1 MNRAQVIDEQVL
13 NVSRSFA
20 FVIDRLPEPLRR
32 EVQVAYLLFRL
43 GDNIE
48 DTSSLTTDQK
58 QHLLD
63 RLLHCFRTGASFA
76 DELKSHDVSGWQA
89 LTEGER
95 GLFGHADQVVAE
107 FTVLGDDARTVL
119 LDEAGNMFRG
129 MASFQ
134 SRRAV
139 DGYVVL
145 EDEKDLHDYCYY
157 VAGTVGDYLTHRF
170 LARMDGIS
178 EAQRGLI
185 LDNRRHLALVLQTTN
200 ILRDVRDDHAHG
212 HIFYPRSLFDSFDA
226 RQLVTPEMKDQVLQ
240 AGVRMVRWLMPA
252 IRGAGEY
259 ILALPAGERR
269 IRSFCIIPYVMALK
283 TIMLCL
289 GNEAL
294 LSHQSVKMDRRG
306 VMRTQYFSRLFAPL
320 QSPLRWWL
328 SKFWVRLES
337 RLDVLGG

>member
-1 MNRAQVIDEQVL
+1 MDRSQLIDEQVL

-48 DTSSLTTDQK
+48 DTSSLEIAEK

-63 RLLHCFRTGASFA
+63 QLLDCFRRGASFQQ
-76 DELKSHDVSGWQA
+76 ELAHHDVSGWQA
-89 LTEGER
+89 LTDGEL
-95 GLFGHADQVVAE
+95 GLFGHSDQVIAE
-107 FTVLGDDARTVL
+107 FAALTDDARSAL
-119 LDEAGNMFRG
+119 LDEAEKMFRG
-129 MASFQ
+129 MASYQ
-134 SRRAV
+134 TRRAV

-145 EDEKDLHDYCYY
+145 EDEKDLDEYCYY

-178 EAQRGLI
+178 ESRRRRI

-212 HIFYPRSLFDSFDA
+212 HIFYPRSLFDCFDA
-226 RQLVTPEMKDQVLQ
+226 RKLVAPEMKEQVLL
-240 AGVRMVRWLMPA
+240 AGVRMIRWLMPA

-283 TIMLCL
+283 TILLCL

-294 LSHQSVKMDRRG
+294 LSQQSVKMNRQG

-320 QSPLRWWL
+320 ESPLRWWL

-337 RLDVLGG
+337 RLDALGG

>member
-1 MNRAQVIDEQVL
+1 MDRSKVIDEQVL

-48 DTSSLTTDQK
+48 DTSSLETDEK
-58 QHLLD
+58 QRLLD
-63 RLLHCFRTGASFA
+63 RLLHCFRTGGSFA
-76 DELKSHDVSGWQA
+76 TELAHHDVSGWQA

-95 GLFGHADQVVAE
+95 GLFGHADRVIDE
-107 FTVLGDDARTVL
+107 FAGLGDDAREML
-119 LDEAGNMFRG
+119 LDEAENMFRG
-129 MASFQ
+129 MARFQ

-139 DGYVVL
+139 DGYMIL
-145 EDEKDLHDYCYY
+145 QDENDLDEYCYY

-178 EAQRGLI
+178 EARRKRI

-212 HIFYPRSLFDSFDA
+212 HIFYPRSLFDCFDA
-226 RQLVTPEMKDQVLQ
+226 RRLVAPEMKEQVLT

-252 IRGAGEY
+252 IRGAGDY

-283 TIMLCL
+283 TILLCL
-289 GNEAL
+289 GNEAI
-294 LSHQSVKMDRRG
+294 LSHQSVKMNRRG

-328 SKFWVRLES
+328 SNFWVRLES

>member
-20 FVIDRLPEPLRR
+20 FVIDRLPEPLRH

-48 DTSSLTTDQK
+48 DTSSLEFDEK

-63 RLLHCFRTGASFA
+63 QLLHCFRSGASFEQ
-76 DELKSHDVSGWQA
+76 ELDHHDVSGWQA

-95 GLFGHADQVVAE
+95 GLFGHSDQVIAE
-107 FTVLGDDARTVL
+107 FAALTDDARSAL
-119 LDEAGNMFRG
+119 LDQAENMFHG
-129 MASFQ
+129 MARYQ
-134 SRRAV
+134 TRRAV

-145 EDEKDLHDYCYY
+145 EDEKDLDEYCYY

-178 EAQRGLI
+178 DARRGRI
-185 LDNRRHLALVLQTTN
+185 LANGRHLALVLQTTN

-212 HIFYPRSLFDSFDA
+212 HIFYPRSLFDCFDA
-226 RQLVTPEMKDQVLQ
+226 RKLVSPEMTEQVLL
-240 AGVRMVRWLMPA
+240 AGVRMIRWLMPA

-294 LSHQSVKMDRRG
+294 LSHQSVKMNRRG

-328 SKFWVRLES
+328 SQFWMRLES

>member
-1 MNRAQVIDEQVL
+1 MGRAKIIDEQVL

-20 FVIDRLPEPLRR
+20 FVIDRLPEPLRG

-48 DTSSLTTDQK
+48 DTSSLGIGEK

-63 RLLHCFRTGASFA
+63 KLLHCFRTGDSFA
-76 DELKSHDVSGWQA
+76 DELAQHDVSGWQA

-95 GLFGHADQVVAE
+95 GLFGHADLVIEA
-107 FTVLGDDARTVL
+107 FAGLSDDARTAL
-119 LDEAGNMFRG
+119 LDEADNMFRG
-129 MASFQ
+129 MARFQ
-134 SRRAV
+134 GRRAV

-145 EDEKDLHDYCYY
+145 EDEKELDEYCYY
-157 VAGTVGDYLTHRF
+157 VAGTVGDYLTNRF
-170 LARMDGIS
+170 LARMDGVDQARRS
-178 EAQRGLI
+178 RI
-185 LDNRRHLALVLQTTN
+185 LANGRHLALVLQTTN

-212 HIFYPRSLFDSFDA
+212 HIFYPRSLFDRFDA
-226 RQLVTPEMKDQVLQ
+226 RQLVAPEMKEHVLT

-283 TIMLCL
+283 TILLCL
-289 GNEAL
+289 GNEAI
-294 LSHQSVKMDRRG
+294 LSHQPVKMNRQG

-320 QSPLRWWL
+320 QTPLRWWL
-328 SKFWVRLES
+328 SMFHGRLES
-337 RLDVLGG
+337 RLDSLGG

>member
-1 MNRAQVIDEQVL
+1 MDRAKVIDEQVL

-48 DTSSLTTDQK
+48 DTSSLETAEK
-58 QHLLD
+58 QRLLD
-63 RLLHCFRTGASFA
+63 CLLHCFRTGDPFA
-76 DELKSHDVSGWQA
+76 GELAHHDVSNWQA

-95 GLFGHADQVVAE
+95 ELFGHADRIIDE
-107 FTVLGDDARTVL
+107 FAILSDDARSTL
-119 LDEAGNMFRG
+119 LDEAENMFRG
-129 MASFQ
+129 MARFQ

-139 DGYVVL
+139 DGYMVL
-145 EDEKDLHDYCYY
+145 QDEKDLDEYCYY

-170 LARMDGIS
+170 LARMDGIDQ
-178 EAQRGLI
+178 ARRRRI
-185 LDNRRHLALVLQTTN
+185 LDNRRNLALVLQTTN

-226 RQLVTPEMKDQVLQ
+226 RRLVTPEMKEQVLQ
-240 AGVRMVRWLMPA
+240 AGVRMIRWLMPA
-252 IRGAGEY
+252 IRGAGDY

-283 TIMLCL
+283 TILLCL

-294 LSHQSVKMDRRG
+294 LSHQSVKMGRPG
-306 VMRTQYFSRLFAPL
+306 VARTQYFSRLFAPL
-320 QSPLRWWL
+320 QSPLRWWF
-328 SKFWVRLES
+328 SNIWVRLES
-337 RLDVLGG
+337 RLDTLGG

>member
-48 DTSSLTTDQK
+48 DTSSLETDQK
-58 QHLLD
+58 QYLLG
-63 RLLHCFRTGASFA
+63 RLLHCFHTGDSFA
-76 DELKSHDVSGWQA
+76 DELIHHDVSGWQA

-95 GLFGHADQVVAE
+95 GLFGHADQVIDE
-107 FTVLGDDARTVL
+107 FTTLGNEARVAL

-129 MASFQ
+129 MARFQ

-139 DGYVVL
+139 DGFVVL
-145 EDEKDLHDYCYY
+145 EDENELDEYCYY

-178 EAQRGLI
+178 EARRERI

-212 HIFYPRSLFDSFDA
+212 HIFYPRSLFDCFDA
-226 RQLVTPEMKDQVLQ
+226 RRLVSPDMKEHVLQ

-283 TIMLCL
+283 TILLCL

-294 LSHQSVKMDRRG
+294 LSHQSVKMNRRG
-306 VMRTQYFSRLFAPL
+306 VTRTQYFSRLFAPL
-320 QSPLRWWL
+320 QSPLRWWF
-328 SKFWVRLES
+328 SQFWMQLES
-337 RLDVLGG
+337 RLETLKG

>member
-1 MNRAQVIDEQVL
+1 MDRAQVIDEQVL

-48 DTSSLTTDQK
+48 DTSSLELEEK
-58 QHLLD
+58 QQLLD
-63 RLLHCFRTGASFA
+63 QLLHCFRHQASFQ
-76 DELKSHDVSGWQA
+76 DELSQHDVAGWQA
-89 LTEGER
+89 LTDGER
-95 GLFGHADQVVAE
+95 RLFQHADEVIDEFAE
-107 FTVLGDDARTVL
+107 LGEDARAVL
-119 LDEAGNMFRG
+119 LGEAENMFRG
-129 MASFQ
+129 MARFQ
-134 SRRAV
+134 ERRAV
-139 DGYVVL
+139 DGFVVL
-145 EDEKDLHDYCYY
+145 EDEQDLNDYCYY
-157 VAGTVGDYLTHRF
+157 VAGTVGDYLTNRF
-170 LARMDGIS
+170 LARMDGLAES
-178 EAQRGLI
+178 RRRRI

-200 ILRDVRDDHAHG
+200 ILRDIRDDHAHG
-212 HIFYPRSLFDSFDA
+212 HIFYPRSLFDRFDA
-226 RQLVTPEMKDQVLQ
+226 RGLVAPEMKEHVLQ
-240 AGVRMVRWLMPA
+240 AGVRMIRWLMPA

-283 TIMLCL
+283 TILLCL

-294 LSHQSVKMDRRG
+294 LSHQPVKMDRQG

-320 QSPLRWWL
+320 ESPLRWWL

-337 RLDVLGG
+337 RLDTLGG